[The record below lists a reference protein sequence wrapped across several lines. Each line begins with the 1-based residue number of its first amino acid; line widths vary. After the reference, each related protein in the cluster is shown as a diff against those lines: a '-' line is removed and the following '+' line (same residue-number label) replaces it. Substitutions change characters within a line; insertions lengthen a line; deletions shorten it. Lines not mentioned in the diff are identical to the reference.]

1 MLDTVPPAA
10 EVARGGEAL
19 HGPGTDRSLRQ
30 RVTMARAILSL
41 LLSAV
46 YDIYAAQFC
55 CLVLPQPRPRCQCP
69 PRTLS
74 QLPNQLAK
82 KIREKFNRYLD
93 VVSRNKQVVEASY
106 TAHLTSPLTAIQD
119 CCTIPPSM
127 MEPVQSRFGVLSPKC
142 GARTVPV
149 YTLAV
154 LVIVCGRVPVQELR
168 LVLADNLKSNPG
180 IKWQYFSSEEGI
192 FTVFPAHKFRCK
204 GSYEHRSRETQVWMD
219 LIAWRLGSA
228 QAVVA
233 DLRELSA
240 PRGKGLLLQ
249 GEEPDLSPE
258 PLCEL
263 LGPDMRWVYTENPV
277 LGTAPSLPGGP
288 SSSRRQNGREGSTGL
303 QRHGP
308 IYVSTVRP
316 QSKHI
321 VVMLD
326 HGSSVTDTQL
336 QIARDAA
343 QVILRAIDEHDK
355 ISVLTVADTVRTCS
369 LDQCYKTFL
378 SPATSET
385 KRKMSTFV
393 GSVKASDSPTQHA
406 AGFQKAFQLTRST
419 NNNTRFQANT
429 DMVIIYLSAG
439 VTSKDSSEEDKKATL
454 RVINEENSFL
464 NNSVMIL
471 TYALMNDGVTGLKE
485 LAFLRDLAEQNS
497 GKYGVPDRSALP
509 VTKGSMMV
517 LNQLSNLETT
527 VGRFYTNLP
536 NRMIDEAVFSLPF
549 SDEMGDGLI
558 MTVSKPCYFG
568 NLLLGIVG
576 VDVNLAY
583 ILEDV
588 TYYQDSLASYTFL
601 IDDKGYTLMHPS
613 LSRPYLLSEPP
624 LHTDIIHYENIPKF
638 ELVRQNILSL
648 PLGSQTISVPVN
660 SSLSWHINKL
670 REAGKEAYNVSY
682 AWKMVQD
689 TSFILCIVV
698 IQPEIPVKQLK
709 NLNTVP
715 SSKLLYH
722 RLDLLGQPSACLHFK
737 QLATLES
744 PTVMLSAGSFSS
756 PYEHLSQPET
766 KRMVEHYT
774 AYLSDNTRLIAN
786 PGLKFS
792 VRNEVMATSH
802 VPDEW
807 MAQMEM
813 SSLSTY
819 IVRRYIAT
827 PNGVLRIY
835 PGSLMDKAFDP
846 TRRQWY
852 LHAVANPGLISLTGP
867 YLDVGGA
874 GYVVTISHTIHSSS
888 TQLSSGHTVAV
899 MGIDFTLRYF
909 YKVLMD
915 LLPVCNQDGG
925 NKIRCFIMEDRG
937 YLVAHPTL
945 IDPKGHAPVEQQ
957 HITHKE
963 PLVANDILNHPNF
976 VKKNLCNS
984 FSDRTVQRFYKFNTS
999 LVGDLTNLV
1008 HGSHC
1013 SKYRLARIP
1022 GTNAFV
1028 GIVNETCDSLAFC
1041 ACSMVD
1047 RLCLN
1052 CHRMEQ
1058 NECECP
1064 CECPLE
1070 VNECTGNLT
1079 HAESRNPSCEV
1090 HQEPV
1095 TYTAIDPSL
1104 QDALHQCVNSRCSQR
1119 LESGDCFG
1127 VLDCEWCVVD
1137 SDGKTQLDRSY
1148 CAPQK
1153 ECFGGI
1159 VGAKSPYRND
1169 MGAIGDEVITLNMI
1183 KSAPVGPVAGGI
1195 MGCIMVL
1202 VLAVYA
1208 YRHQIHRRSHQHM
1221 SPLAAQEMSVRMS
1234 NLENDRDERDDDSH
1248 EDRGII
1254 SNTRFIAAVMER
1266 HAHSPE
1272 RRRRYWGRSGTESD
1286 HGYSTMSPQ
1295 EDSENPPCSSDPLS
1309 AGVDVGNHDEE
1320 LDMAAPPQ
1328 TAALLSHKPHH
1339 CRPHHAPLH
1348 HSHHLQNPCQRMCWG
1363 LTSACA
1369 HVLSGR
1375 GQSPAGE
1382 GAELAYRAP
1391 QTEPGL
1397 GEDEA
1402 GSVQEPARPS
1412 TRRGHESQPKSSTG
1426 R

>member
-1 MLDTVPPAA
+1 MSRILGLWNQKDNCLIHFLSTIGVLETIGALDEHLVPLCMTCVGWFVGYFG
-10 EVARGGEAL
+10 VARG
-19 HGPGTDRSLRQ
+19 HNSLISTRNAM
-30 RVTMARAILSL
+30 VVASPEILVEDIPER
-41 LLSAV
+41 LLSRTWSDRRKGNGFKLPAGKVKCDIGKDFLVVRVRIFNSFV
-46 YDIYAAQFC
+46 YTEKISNGESEVQQVIKNRVATAKNNLDSF
-55 CLVLPQPRPRCQCP
+55 P
-69 PRTLS
+69 
-74 QLPNQLAK
+74 LAK

-93 VVSRNKQVVEASY
+93 VVNRNKQVVEASY

-127 MEPVQSRFGVLSPKC
+127 MEILEDFRKLDVVLSPRTFW
-142 GARTVPV
+142 ARSQRRPWSAITVLIHLGV
-149 YTLAV
+149 VLLAKV
-154 LVIVCGRVPVQELR
+154 VDAVIFHLFDGNFNTNVSRTISCDRLSTTVNSRAFNPGRDLNS
-168 LVLADNLKSNPG
+168 VLADNLKSNPG

-204 GSYEHRSRETQVWMD
+204 GNYEHRSR
-219 LIAWRLGSA
+219 
-228 QAVVA
+228 
-233 DLRELSA
+233 
-240 PRGKGLLLQ
+240 
-249 GEEPDLSPE
+249 
-258 PLCEL
+258 
-263 LGPDMRWVYTENPV
+263 PV
-277 LGTAPSLPGGP
+277 
-288 SSSRRQNGREGSTGL
+288 
-303 QRHGP
+303 
-308 IYVSTVRP
+308 YVSTVRP

-321 VVMLD
+321 VVIVD
-326 HGSSVTDTQL
+326 HGASVTETQL
-336 QIARDAA
+336 QIAKDAA
-343 QVILRAIDEHDK
+343 QVILSSIDEHDK

-393 GSVKASDSPTQHA
+393 SSIKSSDSSTQHA
-406 AGFQKAFQLTRST
+406 VGFQKAFQLIRNT
-419 NNNTRFQANT
+419 NNGTKLQGNT

-439 VTSKDSSEEDKKATL
+439 ITSKDSSEDDKKATL

-471 TYALMNDGVTGLKE
+471 TYALMNEGVTGLKE

-497 GKYGVPDRSALP
+497 VKYGVPDRTALP

-588 TYYQDSLASYTFL
+588 TYYQDSLGSYTFL
-601 IDDKGYTLMHPS
+601 IDNKGYTLMHPS
-613 LSRPYLLSEPP
+613 LTRPYLLSEPP

-638 ELVRQNILSL
+638 ELVRQNILSI
-648 PLGSQTISVPVN
+648 PLGSQIITVPVN
-660 SSLSWHINKL
+660 SSLSWHVNKL
-670 REAGKEAYNVSY
+670 REIGKEAYNVSY

-689 TSFILCIVV
+689 TSFILCVVV

-722 RLDLLGQPSACLHFK
+722 RLDLLGQPNACLHFK

-802 VPDEW
+802 GTDEW
-807 MAQMEM
+807 MTQMEI
-813 SSLSTY
+813 SGLNSY

-846 TRRQWY
+846 TRRQC
-852 LHAVANPGLISLTGP
+852 A
-867 YLDVGGA
+867 
-874 GYVVTISHTIHSSS
+874 
-888 TQLSSGHTVAV
+888 QMSSGHSVAV

-1013 SKYRLARIP
+1013 SKYRLTRIP

-1079 HAESRNPSCEV
+1079 NAESRNPSCEV
-1090 HQEPV
+1090 HQEPM
-1095 TYTAIDPSL
+1095 TFTAIDPSL
-1104 QDALHQCVNSRCSQR
+1104 QDALPQCINTQCNQR
-1119 LESGDCFG
+1119 TESGDCFG
-1127 VLDCEWCVVD
+1127 VLDCEWCMVD
-1137 SDGKTQLDRSY
+1137 SDGKTHLDKSY

-1159 VGAKSPYRND
+1159 VGAKSPYVD
-1169 MGAIGDEVITLNMI
+1169 DLGAIGDEVITLNMI

-1248 EDRGII
+1248 EDRGI
-1254 SNTRFIAAVMER
+1254 S
-1266 HAHSPE
+1266 
-1272 RRRRYWGRSGTESD
+1272 
-1286 HGYSTMSPQ
+1286 YSTMSPQ
-1295 EDSENPPCSSDPLS
+1295 EDSENPPCNNDPLS
-1309 AGVDVGNHDEE
+1309 AGVDVGNHDED
-1320 LDMAAPPQ
+1320 LDLDTPPQ
-1328 TAALLSHKPHH
+1328 TAALLSHKFHH
-1339 CRPHHAPLH
+1339 YRLHHPTLH
-1348 HSHHLQNPCQRMCWG
+1348 HSHHLQAAV
-1363 LTSACA
+1363 TV
-1369 HVLSGR
+1369 HTVD
-1375 GQSPAGE
+1375 
-1382 GAELAYRAP
+1382 AEC
-1391 QTEPGL
+1391 
-1397 GEDEA
+1397 
-1402 GSVQEPARPS
+1402 
-1412 TRRGHESQPKSSTG
+1412 
-1426 R
+1426 

>member
-1 MLDTVPPAA
+1 
-10 EVARGGEAL
+10 
-19 HGPGTDRSLRQ
+19 
-30 RVTMARAILSL
+30 
-41 LLSAV
+41 
-46 YDIYAAQFC
+46 
-55 CLVLPQPRPRCQCP
+55 
-69 PRTLS
+69 
-74 QLPNQLAK
+74 
-82 KIREKFNRYLD
+82 
-93 VVSRNKQVVEASY
+93 
-106 TAHLTSPLTAIQD
+106 
-119 CCTIPPSM
+119 
-127 MEPVQSRFGVLSPKC
+127 
-142 GARTVPV
+142 
-149 YTLAV
+149 
-154 LVIVCGRVPVQELR
+154 
-168 LVLADNLKSNPG
+168 
-180 IKWQYFSSEEGI
+180 
-192 FTVFPAHKFRCK
+192 
-204 GSYEHRSRETQVWMD
+204 
-219 LIAWRLGSA
+219 
-228 QAVVA
+228 
-233 DLRELSA
+233 
-240 PRGKGLLLQ
+240 
-249 GEEPDLSPE
+249 
-258 PLCEL
+258 
-263 LGPDMRWVYTENPV
+263 
-277 LGTAPSLPGGP
+277 
-288 SSSRRQNGREGSTGL
+288 
-303 QRHGP
+303 
-308 IYVSTVRP
+308 
-316 QSKHI
+316 
-321 VVMLD
+321 
-326 HGSSVTDTQL
+326 
-336 QIARDAA
+336 
-343 QVILRAIDEHDK
+343 
-355 ISVLTVADTVRTCS
+355 
-369 LDQCYKTFL
+369 
-378 SPATSET
+378 
-385 KRKMSTFV
+385 MSTFV
-393 GSVKASDSPTQHA
+393 SSIKPSDSPTQHA
-406 AGFQKAFQLTRST
+406 VGFQKAFQLIRNT
-419 NNNTRFQANT
+419 NNGTKLQGNT

-439 VTSKDSSEEDKKATL
+439 ITSKDSSEDDKKATL

-471 TYALMNDGVTGLKE
+471 TYALMNEGVTGLKE

-497 GKYGVPDRSALP
+497 VKYGVPDRTALP
-509 VTKGSMMV
+509 VIKGSMMV

-588 TYYQDSLASYTFL
+588 TYYQDSLGSYTFL
-601 IDDKGYTLMHPS
+601 IDNKGYTLMHPS
-613 LSRPYLLSEPP
+613 LTRPYLLSEPP

-638 ELVRQNILSL
+638 ELVRQNILSI
-648 PLGSQTISVPVN
+648 PLGSQIITVPVN
-660 SSLSWHINKL
+660 SSLSWHVNKL
-670 REAGKEAYNVSY
+670 REIGKEAYNVSY

-689 TSFILCIVV
+689 TSFILCVVV

-722 RLDLLGQPSACLHFK
+722 RLDLLGQPNACLHFK
-737 QLATLES
+737 QLATLGKAFLRFIRTLGTF
-744 PTVMLSAGSFSS
+744 P
-756 PYEHLSQPET
+756 
-766 KRMVEHYT
+766 
-774 AYLSDNTRLIAN
+774 
-786 PGLKFS
+786 
-792 VRNEVMATSH
+792 
-802 VPDEW
+802 
-807 MAQMEM
+807 AQM
-813 SSLSTY
+813 
-819 IVRRYIAT
+819 
-827 PNGVLRIY
+827 
-835 PGSLMDKAFDP
+835 
-846 TRRQWY
+846 
-852 LHAVANPGLISLTGP
+852 
-867 YLDVGGA
+867 
-874 GYVVTISHTIHSSS
+874 
-888 TQLSSGHTVAV
+888 SSGHSVAV

-1013 SKYRLARIP
+1013 SKYRLTRIP
-1022 GTNAFV
+1022 GTNTFV

-1079 HAESRNPSCEV
+1079 NAESRNPSCEV
-1090 HQEPV
+1090 HQEPM
-1095 TYTAIDPSL
+1095 TFTAIDPSL
-1104 QDALHQCVNSRCSQR
+1104 QDALPQCINTQCNQR
-1119 LESGDCFG
+1119 TESGDCFG
-1127 VLDCEWCVVD
+1127 VLDCEWCMVD
-1137 SDGKTQLDRSY
+1137 SDGKTHLDKSY

-1159 VGAKSPYRND
+1159 VGAKSPYVD
-1169 MGAIGDEVITLNMI
+1169 DLGAIGDEVITLNMI

-1254 SNTRFIAAVMER
+1254 SNTRFIAAVIER

-1286 HGYSTMSPQ
+1286 HGKTLNRCPDPWLMIAAVRFP
-1295 EDSENPPCSSDPLS
+1295 SDVWRIADKVAKKAKQKPLPLIAS
-1309 AGVDVGNHDEE
+1309 QLNSFDTF
-1320 LDMAAPPQ
+1320 Q
-1328 TAALLSHKPHH
+1328 QIILS
-1339 CRPHHAPLH
+1339 
-1348 HSHHLQNPCQRMCWG
+1348 
-1363 LTSACA
+1363 
-1369 HVLSGR
+1369 
-1375 GQSPAGE
+1375 
-1382 GAELAYRAP
+1382 
-1391 QTEPGL
+1391 
-1397 GEDEA
+1397 
-1402 GSVQEPARPS
+1402 
-1412 TRRGHESQPKSSTG
+1412 RR
-1426 R
+1426 

>member
-1 MLDTVPPAA
+1 MRIFNSFVYTEKISNGES
-10 EVARGGEAL
+10 EV
-19 HGPGTDRSLRQ
+19 Q
-30 RVTMARAILSL
+30 
-41 LLSAV
+41 
-46 YDIYAAQFC
+46 
-55 CLVLPQPRPRCQCP
+55 
-69 PRTLS
+69 
-74 QLPNQLAK
+74 QLAK

-93 VVSRNKQVVEASY
+93 VVNRNKQVVEASY

-127 MEPVQSRFGVLSPKC
+127 MEFDGNFNTNVSRTISCDRLSTTVNSRAFNPGRDLNSVQTIYAKQMPEAQCLRAPVDLS
-142 GARTVPV
+142 
-149 YTLAV
+149 
-154 LVIVCGRVPVQELR
+154 VICLFLTPP
-168 LVLADNLKSNPG
+168 VLADNLKSNPG

-204 GSYEHRSRETQVWMD
+204 GSYEHRSR
-219 LIAWRLGSA
+219 
-228 QAVVA
+228 
-233 DLRELSA
+233 
-240 PRGKGLLLQ
+240 
-249 GEEPDLSPE
+249 
-258 PLCEL
+258 
-263 LGPDMRWVYTENPV
+263 
-277 LGTAPSLPGGP
+277 
-288 SSSRRQNGREGSTGL
+288 
-303 QRHGP
+303 P

-321 VVMLD
+321 VVILD
-326 HGSSVTDTQL
+326 HGASVTDTQL
-336 QIARDAA
+336 QIAKDAA
-343 QVILRAIDEHDK
+343 QVILSAIDEHDK
-355 ISVLTVADTVRTCS
+355 ISMLTVADTVRTCS

-393 GSVKASDSPTQHA
+393 SSVKSLDSPTQHA
-406 AGFQKAFQLTRST
+406 VGFQKAFQLIRST
-419 NNNTRFQANT
+419 NNSTKFQANT

-439 VTSKDSSEEDKKATL
+439 ITSKDSSEEDKKATL
-454 RVINEENSFL
+454 RVISEENSFL

-497 GKYGVPDRSALP
+497 GKYGVLDRTALP
-509 VTKGSMMV
+509 VIKGSMMV

-613 LSRPYLLSEPP
+613 LTRPYLLSEPP

-648 PLGSQTISVPVN
+648 PLGSQIIAVPVN
-660 SSLSWHINKL
+660 STLSWHINKL
-670 REAGKEAYNVSY
+670 RETGKEAYNVSY

-802 VPDEW
+802 VTDEW
-807 MAQMEM
+807 MTQMEM
-813 SSLSTY
+813 SSLNTY

-874 GYVVTISHTIHSSS
+874 GYVVTISHTIHSS
-888 TQLSSGHTVAV
+888 
-899 MGIDFTLRYF
+899 
-909 YKVLMD
+909 
-915 LLPVCNQDGG
+915 
-925 NKIRCFIMEDRG
+925 RCFIMEDRG

-1079 HAESRNPSCEV
+1079 NAENRNPSCEV

-1095 TYTAIDPSL
+1095 TYTAIDPGL

-1119 LESGDCFG
+1119 MESGDCFG
-1127 VLDCEWCVVD
+1127 VLDCEWCMVD
-1137 SDGKTQLDRSY
+1137 SDGKTHLDKSY

-1159 VGAKSPYRND
+1159 VGAKSPYVD
-1169 MGAIGDEVITLNMI
+1169 DLGAIGDEVVTLNMI

-1208 YRHQIHRRSHQHM
+1208 YRHQIHRRNHQHM

-1234 NLENDRDERDDDSH
+1234 NLENDRDERDDDGH
-1248 EDRGII
+1248 EDRGI
-1254 SNTRFIAAVMER
+1254 S
-1266 HAHSPE
+1266 
-1272 RRRRYWGRSGTESD
+1272 
-1286 HGYSTMSPQ
+1286 YSTMSPQ
-1295 EDSENPPCSSDPLS
+1295 EDSENPPCTNDPLS
-1309 AGVDVGNHDEE
+1309 AGVDVGNHDEDLE
-1320 LDMAAPPQ
+1320 LDTPPQ
-1328 TAALLSHKPHH
+1328 TAALLSHKFHH
-1339 CRPHHAPLH
+1339 YRLH
-1348 HSHHLQNPCQRMCWG
+1348 HPTLHHGHHLQAAV
-1363 LTSACA
+1363 TV
-1369 HVLSGR
+1369 HTVD
-1375 GQSPAGE
+1375 
-1382 GAELAYRAP
+1382 AEC
-1391 QTEPGL
+1391 
-1397 GEDEA
+1397 
-1402 GSVQEPARPS
+1402 
-1412 TRRGHESQPKSSTG
+1412 
-1426 R
+1426 

>member
-1 MLDTVPPAA
+1 MQSSNPAGVRKVG
-10 EVARGGEAL
+10 EVKRESWEVIGEVFRYCRAGA
-19 HGPGTDRSLRQ
+19 HRA
-30 RVTMARAILSL
+30 VMARRARTGSRFSLAAWTKHSRSHWNNLEISKWSLVAL
-41 LLSAV
+41 LLVVCGGFCGADSEFSILEEAQVLAV
-46 YDIYAAQFC
+46 QMKK
-55 CLVLPQPRPRCQCP
+55 LSTQELGVLTMQRIFNSFVYSEKTSNGETEVQ
-69 PRTLS
+69 
-74 QLPNQLAK
+74 QLAK

-93 VVSRNKQVVEASY
+93 VVNRNKQVVEASY

-127 MEPVQSRFGVLSPKC
+127 MEFDGNFNTNVSKTISCDRLSP
-142 GARTVPV
+142 TVNSRAFNP
-149 YTLAV
+149 
-154 LVIVCGRVPVQELR
+154 GRDLNS
-168 LVLADNLKSNPG
+168 VLADNLKSNPG

-192 FTVFPAHKFRCK
+192 FTVFPAHKFHCK
-204 GSYEHRSRETQVWMD
+204 GTYEHRSR
-219 LIAWRLGSA
+219 
-228 QAVVA
+228 
-233 DLRELSA
+233 
-240 PRGKGLLLQ
+240 
-249 GEEPDLSPE
+249 
-258 PLCEL
+258 
-263 LGPDMRWVYTENPV
+263 PV
-277 LGTAPSLPGGP
+277 
-288 SSSRRQNGREGSTGL
+288 
-303 QRHGP
+303 
-308 IYVSTVRP
+308 YVSAVRP

-321 VVMLD
+321 VVIID
-326 HGSSVTDTQL
+326 HGASVTETQL

-343 QVILRAIDEHDK
+343 LIILNSIDEHDK
-355 ISVLTVADTVRTCS
+355 ISVLTIADTVRSCS
-369 LDQCYKTFL
+369 LDQCYKSFL

-385 KRKMSTFV
+385 KRKMSTFINNI
-393 GSVKASDSPTQHA
+393 KASDSSTQHA
-406 AGFQKAFQLTRST
+406 LGFQKAFQLLRNTSNVTRQPT
-419 NNNTRFQANT
+419 NT
-429 DMVIIYLSAG
+429 DMVIIYLSSG
-439 VTSKDSSEEDKKATL
+439 VTSRDSSDHEKRATL
-454 RVINEENSFL
+454 SVVKEENRYL

-471 TYALMNDGVTGLKE
+471 TYALMNEGVTGLKE

-497 GKYGVPDRSALP
+497 VKYGVPDRSALP
-509 VTKGSMMV
+509 VVKGSMMV

-527 VGRFYTNLP
+527 VGRFYINLP
-536 NRMIDEAVFSLPF
+536 NRMIDVASFSLPYA
-549 SDEMGDGLI
+549 DQMGDGFI
-558 MTVSKPCYFG
+558 MTVSRPCYFG
-568 NLLLGIVG
+568 NLLLGVVG

-601 IDDKGYTLMHPS
+601 IDNKGYTLMHPS
-613 LSRPYLLSEPP
+613 LTRPYLMTEAP
-624 LHTDIIHYENIPKF
+624 LHTDIIHYENIPGF
-638 ELVRQNILSL
+638 AAVRQNILSL
-648 PLGSQTISVPVN
+648 PLGSQVIAVPVN
-660 SSLSWHINKL
+660 S
-670 REAGKEAYNVSY
+670 
-682 AWKMVQD
+682 
-689 TSFILCIVV
+689 T
-698 IQPEIPVKQLK
+698 
-709 NLNTVP
+709 
-715 SSKLLYH
+715 
-722 RLDLLGQPSACLHFK
+722 
-737 QLATLES
+737 S

-786 PGLKFS
+786 PGLKSS

-802 VPDEW
+802 VTDEW
-807 MAQMEM
+807 MSLMEM
-813 SSLSTY
+813 SSLNCY

-852 LHAVANPGLISLTGP
+852 LHAVANPGLITFTGP

-874 GYVVTISHTIHSSS
+874 GYVVTISHTIHASSS
-888 TQLSSGHTVAV
+888 QKASGYTVAV

-909 YKVLMD
+909 YKVLLD
-915 LLPVCNQDGG
+915 LLPICNQDKG

-945 IDPKGHAPVEQQ
+945 IDPKGHAPAEQQ

-999 LVGDLTNLV
+999 IVGDLTNLV

-1013 SKYRLARIP
+1013 SKYRLTRIP
-1022 GTNAFV
+1022 GTNAFA

-1041 ACSMVD
+1041 ACSTVD

-1079 HAESRNPSCEV
+1079 NAENRNPSCDV
-1090 HQEPV
+1090 HQEPLSLTV
-1095 TYTAIDPSL
+1095 IEPSL
-1104 QDALHQCVNSRCSQR
+1104 QDTLPQCINTRCSQR
-1119 LESGDCFG
+1119 FTSSDCFG
-1127 VLDCEWCVVD
+1127 VLDCEWCMVD
-1137 SDGKTQLDRSY
+1137 SDGKTHLDKPY
-1148 CAPQK
+1148 CALQK

-1159 VGAKSPYRND
+1159 VGAKSPYVD
-1169 MGAIGDEVITLNMI
+1169 GLGILDEELASLNMI

-1234 NLENDRDERDDDSH
+1234 NLDNERDDRDEDSH

-1254 SNTRFIAAVMER
+1254 SNTRFIAAVIER
-1266 HAHSPE
+1266 HTHSPE

-1295 EDSENPPCSSDPLS
+1295 EDSENPPCNNDPLS
-1309 AGVDVGNHDEE
+1309 AGVDVGNHDED
-1320 LDMAAPPQ
+1320 LDLDTPPQ
-1328 TAALLSHKPHH
+1328 TAALLSHKFHPYRHPHM
-1339 CRPHHAPLH
+1339 HHPLH
-1348 HSHHLQNPCQRMCWG
+1348 LHTHHLQAAV
-1363 LTSACA
+1363 TVHS
-1369 HVLSGR
+1369 VD
-1375 GQSPAGE
+1375 
-1382 GAELAYRAP
+1382 AEC
-1391 QTEPGL
+1391 
-1397 GEDEA
+1397 
-1402 GSVQEPARPS
+1402 
-1412 TRRGHESQPKSSTG
+1412 
-1426 R
+1426 

>member
-1 MLDTVPPAA
+1 MQRIFNSFVYTEKISNGES
-10 EVARGGEAL
+10 EV
-19 HGPGTDRSLRQ
+19 Q
-30 RVTMARAILSL
+30 
-41 LLSAV
+41 
-46 YDIYAAQFC
+46 
-55 CLVLPQPRPRCQCP
+55 
-69 PRTLS
+69 
-74 QLPNQLAK
+74 QLAK

-93 VVSRNKQVVEASY
+93 VVNRNKQVVEASY

-127 MEPVQSRFGVLSPKC
+127 MEFDGNFNTNVSRTISCDRLST
-142 GARTVPV
+142 TVNSRAFNP
-149 YTLAV
+149 
-154 LVIVCGRVPVQELR
+154 GRDLNS
-168 LVLADNLKSNPG
+168 VLADNLKSNPG

-204 GSYEHRSRETQVWMD
+204 GSYEHRSR
-219 LIAWRLGSA
+219 
-228 QAVVA
+228 
-233 DLRELSA
+233 
-240 PRGKGLLLQ
+240 
-249 GEEPDLSPE
+249 
-258 PLCEL
+258 
-263 LGPDMRWVYTENPV
+263 PV
-277 LGTAPSLPGGP
+277 
-288 SSSRRQNGREGSTGL
+288 
-303 QRHGP
+303 
-308 IYVSTVRP
+308 YVSTVRP

-321 VVMLD
+321 VVIVD
-326 HGSSVTDTQL
+326 HGASVTETQL
-336 QIARDAA
+336 QIAKDAA
-343 QVILRAIDEHDK
+343 QVILSSIDEHDK
-355 ISVLTVADTVRTCS
+355 ISVLTVADAVRTCS

-393 GSVKASDSPTQHA
+393 SSIKASDSSTQHA
-406 AGFQKAFQLTRST
+406 LGFQKAFQLLRNT
-419 NNNTRFQANT
+419 NNGTKLQGNT

-439 VTSKDSSEEDKKATL
+439 ITSKDSSEEDKKATL

-471 TYALMNDGVTGLKE
+471 TYALMNEGVTGLKE

-497 GKYGVPDRSALP
+497 AKYGVPDRSALP

-588 TYYQDSLASYTFL
+588 TYYQDSLGSYTFL
-601 IDDKGYTLMHPS
+601 IDNKGYTLMHPS
-613 LSRPYLLSEPP
+613 LTRPYLLSEPP

-638 ELVRQNILSL
+638 ELVRQNILSI
-648 PLGSQTISVPVN
+648 PLGSQIITVPVN
-660 SSLSWHINKL
+660 SSLSWHVNKL
-670 REAGKEAYNVSY
+670 REIGKEAYNVSY

-689 TSFILCIVV
+689 TSFILCVVV

-722 RLDLLGQPSACLHFK
+722 RLDLLGQPNACLHFK

-792 VRNEVMATSH
+792 VRNEVMVTS
-802 VPDEW
+802 
-807 MAQMEM
+807 Q
-813 SSLSTY
+813 
-819 IVRRYIAT
+819 RRNEKREKRNNKEERA
-827 PNGVLRIY
+827 R
-835 PGSLMDKAFDP
+835 K
-846 TRRQWY
+846 Y
-852 LHAVANPGLISLTGP
+852 LHAVANPGLITFTGP

-874 GYVVTISHTIHSSS
+874 GYVVTISHTVHSSS
-888 TQLSSGHTVAV
+888 SQMSSGHSVAV

-925 NKIRCFIMEDRG
+925 NKISI
-937 YLVAHPTL
+937 
-945 IDPKGHAPVEQQ
+945 
-957 HITHKE
+957 
-963 PLVANDILNHPNF
+963 PLSPCPFFCA
-976 VKKNLCNS
+976 
-984 FSDRTVQRFYKFNTS
+984 Q
-999 LVGDLTNLV
+999 GDLTNLV

-1013 SKYRLARIP
+1013 SKYRLTRIP

-1079 HAESRNPSCEV
+1079 NAESRNPSCEV
-1090 HQEPV
+1090 HQEPM
-1095 TYTAIDPSL
+1095 TFTAIDPNL
-1104 QDALHQCVNSRCSQR
+1104 QDALPQCINTQCNQR
-1119 LESGDCFG
+1119 TESGDCFG
-1127 VLDCEWCVVD
+1127 VLDCEWCMVD
-1137 SDGKTQLDRSY
+1137 SDGKTHLDKSY

-1159 VGAKSPYRND
+1159 VGAKSPYVD
-1169 MGAIGDEVITLNMI
+1169 DLGAIGDEVITLNMI

-1254 SNTRFIAAVMER
+1254 SNTRFIAAVIER

-1286 HGYSTMSPQ
+1286 HGECWASLQ
-1295 EDSENPPCSSDPLS
+1295 
-1309 AGVDVGNHDEE
+1309 
-1320 LDMAAPPQ
+1320 
-1328 TAALLSHKPHH
+1328 AL
-1339 CRPHHAPLH
+1339 
-1348 HSHHLQNPCQRMCWG
+1348 G
-1363 LTSACA
+1363 
-1369 HVLSGR
+1369 
-1375 GQSPAGE
+1375 
-1382 GAELAYRAP
+1382 
-1391 QTEPGL
+1391 
-1397 GEDEA
+1397 
-1402 GSVQEPARPS
+1402 GSVCF
-1412 TRRGHESQPKSSTG
+1412 RRCCVSS
-1426 R
+1426 

>member
-1 MLDTVPPAA
+1 MMEFD
-10 EVARGGEAL
+10 G
-19 HGPGTDRSLRQ
+19 
-30 RVTMARAILSL
+30 
-41 LLSAV
+41 
-46 YDIYAAQFC
+46 
-55 CLVLPQPRPRCQCP
+55 
-69 PRTLS
+69 
-74 QLPNQLAK
+74 N
-82 KIREKFNRYLD
+82 FNTN
-93 VVSRNKQVVEASY
+93 VSRTVSCDRLSTTVN
-106 TAHLTSPLTAIQD
+106 
-119 CCTIPPSM
+119 
-127 MEPVQSRFGVLSPKC
+127 SRAFNP
-142 GARTVPV
+142 
-149 YTLAV
+149 
-154 LVIVCGRVPVQELR
+154 GRDLNS
-168 LVLADNLKSNPG
+168 VLADNLKSNPG

-204 GSYEHRSRETQVWMD
+204 GSYEHRSR
-219 LIAWRLGSA
+219 
-228 QAVVA
+228 
-233 DLRELSA
+233 
-240 PRGKGLLLQ
+240 
-249 GEEPDLSPE
+249 
-258 PLCEL
+258 
-263 LGPDMRWVYTENPV
+263 
-277 LGTAPSLPGGP
+277 
-288 SSSRRQNGREGSTGL
+288 
-303 QRHGP
+303 P

-321 VVMLD
+321 VVILD
-326 HGSSVTDTQL
+326 HGASVTDTQL
-336 QIARDAA
+336 QIAKDAA

-355 ISVLTVADTVRTCS
+355 ISVLTVADAVRTCS
-369 LDQCYKTFL
+369 LDQCYKTYL

-393 GSVKASDSPTQHA
+393 SSVKPSDSPTQHA
-406 AGFQKAFQLTRST
+406 VGFHRAFQLIRST
-419 NNNTRFQANT
+419 SNNTRFQANT

-439 VTSKDSSEEDKKATL
+439 ITSKDSSEEDKKATL
-454 RVINEENSFL
+454 RVINEENGFL

-497 GKYGVPDRSALP
+497 GKYGIPDRTALP
-509 VTKGSMMV
+509 VIKGSMMV

-613 LSRPYLLSEPP
+613 LTRPYLLSEPP

-648 PLGSQTISVPVN
+648 PLGSRIITVPVN

-670 REAGKEAYNVSY
+670 RETGKEAYNVSY

-802 VPDEW
+802 VTDEW
-807 MAQMEM
+807 MTQMEM
-813 SSLSTY
+813 SSLNTY

-846 TRRQWY
+846 TRRQC
-852 LHAVANPGLISLTGP
+852 
-867 YLDVGGA
+867 
-874 GYVVTISHTIHSSS
+874 

-945 IDPKGHAPVEQQ
+945 VDPKGHAPLEQQ

-984 FSDRTVQRFYKFNTS
+984 FSDRTVQRSYKFNTS

-1013 SKYRLARIP
+1013 SKYRLTRIP

-1052 CHRMEQ
+1052 CHR
-1058 NECECP
+1058 
-1064 CECPLE
+1064 
-1070 VNECTGNLT
+1070 
-1079 HAESRNPSCEV
+1079 NPSCEV

-1095 TYTAIDPSL
+1095 TYTAIDPGL
-1104 QDALHQCVNSRCSQR
+1104 QDALHQCVNSRCNQR

-1137 SDGKTQLDRSY
+1137 SDGKTHLDKSY

-1159 VGAKSPYRND
+1159 VGAKSPYVDD

-1295 EDSENPPCSSDPLS
+1295 EDSENPPCNNDPLS
-1309 AGVDVGNHDEE
+1309 AGVDVGNHDED
-1320 LDMAAPPQ
+1320 LDLDTPPQ
-1328 TAALLSHKPHH
+1328 TAALLSHKFYHYRSHH
-1339 CRPHHAPLH
+1339 PTLH
-1348 HSHHLQNPCQRMCWG
+1348 HSHHLQAAV
-1363 LTSACA
+1363 TV
-1369 HVLSGR
+1369 HTVD
-1375 GQSPAGE
+1375 
-1382 GAELAYRAP
+1382 AEC
-1391 QTEPGL
+1391 
-1397 GEDEA
+1397 
-1402 GSVQEPARPS
+1402 
-1412 TRRGHESQPKSSTG
+1412 
-1426 R
+1426 

>member
-1 MLDTVPPAA
+1 MTLCF
-10 EVARGGEAL
+10 
-19 HGPGTDRSLRQ
+19 
-30 RVTMARAILSL
+30 LS
-41 LLSAV
+41 
-46 YDIYAAQFC
+46 Y
-55 CLVLPQPRPRCQCP
+55 
-69 PRTLS
+69 
-74 QLPNQLAK
+74 QLAK

-93 VVSRNKQVVEASY
+93 VVTRNKQVVEASY

-127 MEPVQSRFGVLSPKC
+127 MDFDGNFNTNVSKTISCDRLST
-142 GARTVPV
+142 TVNNRAFNP
-149 YTLAV
+149 
-154 LVIVCGRVPVQELR
+154 GRDLNS
-168 LVLADNLKSNPG
+168 VLADNLKSNPG

-204 GSYEHRSRETQVWMD
+204 GNYEHRSR
-219 LIAWRLGSA
+219 
-228 QAVVA
+228 
-233 DLRELSA
+233 
-240 PRGKGLLLQ
+240 
-249 GEEPDLSPE
+249 
-258 PLCEL
+258 
-263 LGPDMRWVYTENPV
+263 
-277 LGTAPSLPGGP
+277 
-288 SSSRRQNGREGSTGL
+288 
-303 QRHGP
+303 P

-321 VVMLD
+321 VVIMD
-326 HGSSVTDTQL
+326 HGASITETQL
-336 QIARDAA
+336 QIAKDAA
-343 QVILRAIDEHDK
+343 QIILNSIDEHDK
-355 ISVLTVADTVRTCS
+355 ISVLTVADVVRTCS

-385 KRKMSTFV
+385 KREMASFV
-393 GSVKASDSPTQHA
+393 GSIKSSDGPTQHA
-406 AGFQKAFQLTRST
+406 LGFQKAFQLIRNT
-419 NNNTRFQANT
+419 NNGTKMQPNT

-439 VTSKDSSEEDKKATL
+439 ITSKDSSEEDKKSTL
-454 RVINEENSFL
+454 RVINEENSQL

-471 TYALMNDGVTGLKE
+471 TYAVMNDGVTGIKE

-497 GKYGVPDRSALP
+497 AKYGFSDKSGLP

-536 NRMIDEAVFSLPF
+536 NRMIDEAVFSLPY

-601 IDDKGYTLMHPS
+601 IDNKGYTLMHPS
-613 LSRPYLLSEPP
+613 LTRPYLLVEPP

-638 ELVRQNILSL
+638 SL
-648 PLGSQTISVPVN
+648 
-660 SSLSWHINKL
+660 
-670 REAGKEAYNVSY
+670 
-682 AWKMVQD
+682 VQD

-744 PTVMLSAGSFSS
+744 PTVMLAAGSFSS

-802 VPDEW
+802 VTDEW
-807 MAQMEM
+807 MRQMDM
-813 SSLSTY
+813 SSLNSY

-852 LHAVANPGLISLTGP
+852 LHALANPGLITFTGP

-874 GYVVTISHTIHSSS
+874 GYVVTISRTVQSSNS
-888 TQLSSGHTVAV
+888 QVSSGYTVAV

-909 YKVLMD
+909 YKVLME

-1013 SKYRLARIP
+1013 SKYRLTRIP

-1079 HAESRNPSCEV
+1079 NAESRNPSCEV
-1090 HQEPV
+1090 HQEPMTFTV
-1095 TYTAIDPSL
+1095 LDPNL
-1104 QDALHQCVNSRCSQR
+1104 QDSLSQCVNTGCSQR
-1119 LESGDCFG
+1119 MESGYCFG
-1127 VLDCEWCVVD
+1127 VLDCEWCMVD
-1137 SDGKTQLDRSY
+1137 SDGKTHLDRPY
-1148 CAPQK
+1148 CALQK

-1159 VGAKSPYRND
+1159 VGAKSPYAD
-1169 MGAIGDEVITLNMI
+1169 DLGSIGDEVITLNMI

-1254 SNTRFIAAVMER
+1254 SNTRFIAAVIER

-1295 EDSENPPCSSDPLS
+1295 EDSENPPCNNDPLS
-1309 AGVDVGNHDEE
+1309 AGVDVGNHDEDLE
-1320 LDMAAPPQ
+1320 PDTPPQ
-1328 TAALLSHKPHH
+1328 TAALLSHKFHH
-1339 CRPHHAPLH
+1339 HYRLHHPTLH
-1348 HSHHLQNPCQRMCWG
+1348 HSHHLQAAV
-1363 LTSACA
+1363 TVHS
-1369 HVLSGR
+1369 VD
-1375 GQSPAGE
+1375 
-1382 GAELAYRAP
+1382 AEC
-1391 QTEPGL
+1391 
-1397 GEDEA
+1397 
-1402 GSVQEPARPS
+1402 
-1412 TRRGHESQPKSSTG
+1412 
-1426 R
+1426 

>member
-1 MLDTVPPAA
+1 MTRAARPLLGLLCLAACALLGAGAEADFSILDEARVLASQMRRLAA
-10 EVARGGEAL
+10 EELGV
-19 HGPGTDRSLRQ
+19 
-30 RVTMARAILSL
+30 VTMQRIFNSF
-41 LLSAV
+41 V
-46 YDIYAAQFC
+46 YTEKVSNGESEVQ
-55 CLVLPQPRPRCQCP
+55 
-69 PRTLS
+69 
-74 QLPNQLAK
+74 QLAK

-106 TAHLTSPLTAIQD
+106 TAHLTSPLTATQD
-119 CCTIPPSM
+119 CCTIPASM
-127 MEPVQSRFGVLSPKC
+127 MEFDGNFNTNVSRTISCDRLST
-142 GARTVPV
+142 TVNSRAFNP
-149 YTLAV
+149 
-154 LVIVCGRVPVQELR
+154 GRDLNS
-168 LVLADNLKSNPG
+168 VLADNLKSNPG

-204 GSYEHRSRETQVWMD
+204 GSYEHRSR
-219 LIAWRLGSA
+219 
-228 QAVVA
+228 
-233 DLRELSA
+233 
-240 PRGKGLLLQ
+240 
-249 GEEPDLSPE
+249 
-258 PLCEL
+258 
-263 LGPDMRWVYTENPV
+263 
-277 LGTAPSLPGGP
+277 
-288 SSSRRQNGREGSTGL
+288 
-303 QRHGP
+303 P

-321 VVMLD
+321 VVVLD
-326 HGSSVTDTQL
+326 HGASLTDTQL
-336 QIARDAA
+336 QIAKDAA
-343 QVILRAIDEHDK
+343 QVILSAIDEHDK

-369 LDQCYKTFL
+369 LDQCYETFL

-393 GSVKASDSPTQHA
+393 SGVKASDSPTQHA
-406 AGFQKAFQLTRST
+406 AGFQKAFQLIRST
-419 NNNTRFQANT
+419 NNNTKFQANT

-439 VTSKDSSEEDKKATL
+439 TTSKDSPEEDKKATL

-509 VTKGSMMV
+509 VMKGSMMV

-588 TYYQDSLASYTFL
+588 TYYQDSVASYTFL
-601 IDDKGYTLMHPS
+601 IDNKGYTLMHPS
-613 LSRPYLLSEPP
+613 LTRPYLLSEPP

-648 PLGSQTISVPVN
+648 PLGSQIISVPVN

-698 IQPEIPVKQLK
+698 IQPEVPVRQLK

-802 VPDEW
+802 VTDEW
-807 MAQMEM
+807 MTQMEM
-813 SSLSTY
+813 SSLNTY

-874 GYVVTISHTIHSSS
+874 GYVVTISHTIHSS
-888 TQLSSGHTVAV
+888 
-899 MGIDFTLRYF
+899 
-909 YKVLMD
+909 
-915 LLPVCNQDGG
+915 
-925 NKIRCFIMEDRG
+925 RCFIMEDRG

-999 LVGDLTNLV
+999 LAGDLTNLV

-1079 HAESRNPSCEV
+1079 NAENRNPSCEV

-1137 SDGKTQLDRSY
+1137 SDGKTHLDKSY
-1148 CAPQK
+1148 CAPQR

-1159 VGAKSPYRND
+1159 VGAKSPYVD
-1169 MGAIGDEVITLNMI
+1169 DLGAIGDEVITLNMI

-1234 NLENDRDERDDDSH
+1234 NLENDRDERDEDSH

-1254 SNTRFIAAVMER
+1254 SNTRFIAAVIER

-1295 EDSENPPCSSDPLS
+1295 EDSENPPCNNDPLS
-1309 AGVDVGNHDEE
+1309 AGVDVGNHDED
-1320 LDMAAPPQ
+1320 LDLDAPPQ
-1328 TAALLSHKPHH
+1328 TAALLSHKFHH
-1339 CRPHHAPLH
+1339 CHPH
-1348 HSHHLQNPCQRMCWG
+1348 HSHCLQAAV
-1363 LTSACA
+1363 TV
-1369 HVLSGR
+1369 HTVD
-1375 GQSPAGE
+1375 
-1382 GAELAYRAP
+1382 AEC
-1391 QTEPGL
+1391 
-1397 GEDEA
+1397 
-1402 GSVQEPARPS
+1402 
-1412 TRRGHESQPKSSTG
+1412 
-1426 R
+1426 